1 MDIDIWDEEQDK
13 NRKLDKYEINDSMDL
28 DNIDDILCKEYEYFE
43 YIILYAALS
52 RQKVKKKLLLKKI
65 FNNYYFD
72 LFNNLYIF
80 TLLHFSII

>member
-43 YIILYAALS
+43 YISIY
-52 RQKVKKKLLLKKI
+52 LLK
-65 FNNYYFD
+65 
-72 LFNNLYIF
+72 
-80 TLLHFSII
+80 IIQYDK